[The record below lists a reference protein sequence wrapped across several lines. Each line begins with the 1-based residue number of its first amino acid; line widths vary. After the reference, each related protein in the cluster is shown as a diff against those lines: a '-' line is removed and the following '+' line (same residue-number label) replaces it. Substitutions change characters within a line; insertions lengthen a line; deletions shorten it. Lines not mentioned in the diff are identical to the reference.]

1 MTSQLRVQPVR
12 GPALAPKAETAVA
25 SASKRPRSSAPTAL
39 FDKFKFP
46 EFCIFDSNG
55 NIVVSDHNS
64 HCIRVLRY
72 CDGTILRSFGRA
84 DEAGDDEGSFQN
96 PCAFVMASGLIFVA
110 DYGNHRVQVLNYATG
125 EFVRSIRYVSKDKS
139 SETYPTSVAINRD
152 GNKVAVKFSNGK
164 IQVFQ
169 VDGKLV
175 STFGRKGNGDCQFS
189 GEGHIAYDKNDNIVV
204 SDCDNNRIQVLT
216 SNGSHL
222 RSIGIRDGSGGFKH
236 PVGFTFNES
245 GDQIIV
251 ADCANNRVQILQYPD
266 GSHIRTIGSSMQLNR
281 PYHVCIDCEK
291 RYVVCDSGH
300 GKLQFFT

>member
-1 MTSQLRVQPVR
+1 
-12 GPALAPKAETAVA
+12 
-25 SASKRPRSSAPTAL
+25 
-39 FDKFKFP
+39 
-46 EFCIFDSNG
+46 
-55 NIVVSDHNS
+55 
-64 HCIRVLRY
+64 
-72 CDGTILRSFGRA
+72 
-84 DEAGDDEGSFQN
+84 
-96 PCAFVMASGLIFVA
+96 MASGLIFVA

-175 STFGRKGNGDCQFS
+175 STFGRKGNGDGQFS

-216 SNGSHL
+216 SNGFYL

-251 ADCANNRVQILQYPD
+251 ADCANNRVQILHYPD

-291 RYVVCDSGH
+291 HYVVCDSGH